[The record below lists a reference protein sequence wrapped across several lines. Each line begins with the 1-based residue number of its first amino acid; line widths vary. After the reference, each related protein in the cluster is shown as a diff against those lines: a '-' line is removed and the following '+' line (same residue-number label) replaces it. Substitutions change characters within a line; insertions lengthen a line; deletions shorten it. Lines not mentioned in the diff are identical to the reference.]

1 VAWIYLG
8 IALKFILEICV
19 PSTLETVLKTVGFIV
34 LAALPLVILW
44 FTLRRMSATAR
55 SSVKSG
61 LHLHAPRRI
70 SGRSMTLV
78 MVDGKEDRE
87 HYFFDAASFYLRRGP
102 VPTAVPLSQINSVTR
117 TSDKIYGRYVWQ
129 VCFSKASGRKCVTFT
144 NNLTLF
150 NRDFLLF
157 LEAVRKANPLAT
169 VDRAGIRF

>member
-1 VAWIYLG
+1 M
-8 IALKFILEICV
+8 

-44 FTLRRMSATAR
+44 FTLRRMAASAR
-55 SSVKSG
+55 SSVNSG
-61 LHLHAPRRI
+61 LRLHAPRRI

-87 HYFFDAASFYLRRGP
+87 HYFFDAASFYLQRGP
-102 VPTAVPLSQINSVTR
+102 VPTAVPLSEITSVTR
-117 TSDKIYGRYVWQ
+117 TSDRIYGRYVWQ

-157 LEAVRKANPLAT
+157 LEAVRKANPLAS

>member
-1 VAWIYLG
+1 M
-8 IALKFILEICV
+8 
-19 PSTLETVLKTVGFIV
+19 PTTLETVLKTVGFVV

-55 SSVKSG
+55 SSVKTG
-61 LHLHAPRRI
+61 LRLDAPRRI
-70 SGRSMTLV
+70 SGTSMTLV
-78 MVDGKEDRE
+78 MMDGKEDRE
-87 HYFFDAASFYLRRGP
+87 HYFFDTESFFLRRGP
-102 VPTAVPLSQINSVTR
+102 VPTAVPLSQITSVTR
-117 TSDKIYGRYVWQ
+117 TSDVIYARYVWQ

-169 VDRAGIRF
+169 VERASLFF

>member
-1 VAWIYLG
+1 M
-8 IALKFILEICV
+8 

-44 FTLRRMSATAR
+44 FTLRRMAASAR
-55 SSVKSG
+55 SSVNSG
-61 LHLHAPRRI
+61 LRLHAPRRI

-102 VPTAVPLSQINSVTR
+102 VPTAVPLSQITSVTR
-117 TSDKIYGRYVWQ
+117 TSDRIYGRYVWQ

-169 VDRAGIRF
+169 VDPAGIRF

>member
-1 VAWIYLG
+1 M
-8 IALKFILEICV
+8 
-19 PSTLETVLKTVGFIV
+19 PSTLETVLKTVGFIL

-44 FTLRRMSATAR
+44 FTLRRMAASAR
-55 SSVKSG
+55 SSVNSG
-61 LHLHAPRRI
+61 LRLHAPRRI

-87 HYFFDAASFYLRRGP
+87 HYFFDAASFYLQRGP
-102 VPTAVPLSQINSVTR
+102 VPTAVPLSQITSVTR

>member
-1 VAWIYLG
+1 M
-8 IALKFILEICV
+8 
-19 PSTLETVLKTVGFIV
+19 PSTLETVLKTLGFIV

-55 SSVKSG
+55 SSVETG
-61 LHLHAPRRI
+61 LRLHAPRRI

-102 VPTAVPLSQINSVTR
+102 VPTAVPLSQITSVTR
-117 TSDKIYGRYVWQ
+117 TSDRIYGRYVWR

-169 VDRAGIRF
+169 VDRAGLFF

>member
-1 VAWIYLG
+1 MS
-8 IALKFILEICV
+8 
-19 PSTLETVLKTVGFIV
+19 STLETVLRTVGFIV

-44 FTLRRMSATAR
+44 LSLRRMSATAR

-61 LHLHAPRRI
+61 LRLHAPRRI
-70 SGRSMTLV
+70 SGTSMTLV

-87 HYFFDAASFYLRRGP
+87 HYFFDAESFYLRRGP
-102 VPTAVPLSQINSVTR
+102 VPTAVPLSQITSVTR
-117 TSDKIYGRYVWQ
+117 TSDRIYGRYVWQ

-169 VDRAGIRF
+169 VDRASVLF

>member
-1 VAWIYLG
+1 MS
-8 IALKFILEICV
+8 
-19 PSTLETVLKTVGFIV
+19 STLETVLKTVGVIV

-44 FTLRRMSATAR
+44 FTLRRMAATAR

-61 LHLHAPRRI
+61 LRLHAPRRI

-102 VPTAVPLSQINSVTR
+102 VPTAVPLSQITSVTR
-117 TSDKIYGRYVWQ
+117 TSDVICSRYVWQ
-129 VCFSKASGRKCVTFT
+129 VCFSRASGRRCVTFT
-144 NNLTLF
+144 NNLSLF

-169 VDRAGIRF
+169 VDRASVLF

>member
-1 VAWIYLG
+1 M
-8 IALKFILEICV
+8 
-19 PSTLETVLKTVGFIV
+19 PSTLETVLKTVGFII

-44 FTLRRMSATAR
+44 LSLRRMSATAR

-61 LHLHAPRRI
+61 LRLHAPRRI

-102 VPTAVPLSQINSVTR
+102 VPTAVPLSQITSVTR
-117 TSDKIYGRYVWQ
+117 TSDVIYSRYVWQ
-129 VCFSKASGRKCVTFT
+129 VCFSRASGRKCVTFT
-144 NNLTLF
+144 NNLSLF

-169 VDRAGIRF
+169 VDRASVLF

>member
-1 VAWIYLG
+1 M
-8 IALKFILEICV
+8 
-19 PSTLETVLKTVGFIV
+19 KTVGFIV

-44 FTLRRMSATAR
+44 FTLRRMAATAR
-55 SSVKSG
+55 SSVETG
-61 LHLHAPRRI
+61 LRLHTPRRI

-102 VPTAVPLSQINSVTR
+102 VPTAVPLSQITSVTR
-117 TSDKIYGRYVWQ
+117 TSDRIYGRYVWQ

-157 LEAVRKANPLAT
+157 LEAVRKANPLAS

>member
-1 VAWIYLG
+1 M
-8 IALKFILEICV
+8 
-19 PSTLETVLKTVGFIV
+19 PSTLETVLKTVGFIL

-61 LHLHAPRRI
+61 LRLDPPRRI

-87 HYFFDAASFYLRRGP
+87 HYFFDAASFYLQRGP
-102 VPTAVPLSQINSVTR
+102 VPTAVPLSQITSVTR
-117 TSDKIYGRYVWQ
+117 TSDRIYGRYVWQ

-157 LEAVRKANPLAT
+157 LEAVRKASPLAT
-169 VDRAGIRF
+169 VERAGLFF

>member
-1 VAWIYLG
+1 
-8 IALKFILEICV
+8 V

-61 LHLHAPRRI
+61 LRLDPPRRI
-70 SGRSMTLV
+70 SGTSMTLV

-87 HYFFDAASFYLRRGP
+87 HYFFDTESFYLRRGP
-102 VPTAVPLSQINSVTR
+102 VPTAVPLSQITSVTR
-117 TSDKIYGRYVWQ
+117 TSDRIYGRYVWQ

-169 VDRAGIRF
+169 VDQAGLFF

>member
-1 VAWIYLG
+1 M
-8 IALKFILEICV
+8 
-19 PSTLETVLKTVGFIV
+19 PSTLETVLKTLGFIV

-55 SSVKSG
+55 SSVETG
-61 LHLHAPRRI
+61 LRLHAPRRI

-102 VPTAVPLSQINSVTR
+102 VPTAVPLSQITSVTR
-117 TSDKIYGRYVWQ
+117 TSDVIYSRYVWQ
-129 VCFSKASGRKCVTFT
+129 VCFSRASGRKCVTFT
-144 NNLTLF
+144 NNLSLF

-169 VDRAGIRF
+169 VDRASVLF

>member
-1 VAWIYLG
+1 M
-8 IALKFILEICV
+8 
-19 PSTLETVLKTVGFIV
+19 PSTLETVLKTVGFII

-44 FTLRRMSATAR
+44 LSLRRMSATAR
-55 SSVKSG
+55 SSVETG
-61 LHLHAPRRI
+61 LRLYAPRRI

-102 VPTAVPLSQINSVTR
+102 VPTAVPLSQITSVTR
-117 TSDKIYGRYVWQ
+117 TSDRIYGRYVWR

-169 VDRAGIRF
+169 VDRAGLFF

>member
-1 VAWIYLG
+1 M
-8 IALKFILEICV
+8 
-19 PSTLETVLKTVGFIV
+19 PSTLETVLKTVGIIV

-44 FTLRRMSATAR
+44 FTLRRMSAHAR
-55 SSVKSG
+55 SAFGSG
-61 LHLHAPRRI
+61 LRLNSPRRI
-70 SGRSMTLV
+70 SGTSMTLV

-87 HYFFDAASFYLRRGP
+87 HYFFDAASFYLRRGR
-102 VPTAVPLSQINSVTR
+102 VPTAVPLSQITSATR
-117 TSDKIYGRYVWQ
+117 TSDRIYGRYVWQ

-169 VDRAGIRF
+169 VERAGLFF

>member
-1 VAWIYLG
+1 MS
-8 IALKFILEICV
+8 
-19 PSTLETVLKTVGFIV
+19 STLETVLKTVGVIV

-44 FTLRRMSATAR
+44 FTLRRMAATAR
-55 SSVKSG
+55 SSVKLG
-61 LHLHAPRRI
+61 LRLHAPRRI

-102 VPTAVPLSQINSVTR
+102 VPTAVPLSQITSVTR
-117 TSDKIYGRYVWQ
+117 TSDVICSRYVWQ
-129 VCFSKASGRKCVTFT
+129 VCFSRASGRKCVTFT
-144 NNLTLF
+144 NNLSLF

-169 VDRAGIRF
+169 VDRASVLF

>member
-1 VAWIYLG
+1 
-8 IALKFILEICV
+8 
-19 PSTLETVLKTVGFIV
+19 
-34 LAALPLVILW
+34 
-44 FTLRRMSATAR
+44 
-55 SSVKSG
+55 
-61 LHLHAPRRI
+61 
-70 SGRSMTLV
+70 MTLV
-78 MVDGKEDRE
+78 MVVGKEDRE

-169 VDRAGIRF
+169 LDQAGLFF

>member
-1 VAWIYLG
+1 M
-8 IALKFILEICV
+8 

-44 FTLRRMSATAR
+44 FTLRRMAATAR
-55 SSVKSG
+55 SSVETG
-61 LHLHAPRRI
+61 LRLHAPRRI

-87 HYFFDAASFYLRRGP
+87 HYFFDAASFYLQRGP
-102 VPTAVPLSQINSVTR
+102 VPTAVPLSQITSVTR
-117 TSDKIYGRYVWQ
+117 TSDRIYGRYVWQ